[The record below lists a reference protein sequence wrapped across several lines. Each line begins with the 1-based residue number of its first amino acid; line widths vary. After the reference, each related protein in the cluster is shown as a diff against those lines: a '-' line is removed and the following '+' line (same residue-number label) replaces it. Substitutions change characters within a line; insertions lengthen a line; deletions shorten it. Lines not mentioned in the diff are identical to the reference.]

1 MELRIKDLRRI
12 ESEIDKELAFK
23 SRVQLDR
30 YSEVQYKDAE
40 EAVETS
46 KAKIFAKLDI
56 VKTLYSVK
64 FQIREIVGDFN
75 DKSGINKKS
84 LQIAQL
90 NNELSV
96 LSSLSNLPITRR
108 TTDGYGTTHKYY
120 HTEGVSEDFIEEMR
134 AESRRVLRKVQAL
147 KDSCAGTNAKGTGT
161 LSEELENTLRQL
173 GMID

>member
-12 ESEIDKELAFK
+12 ESEIDKELGFK
-23 SRVQLDR
+23 SRIQLDR

-40 EAVETS
+40 EAVEAG
-46 KAKIFAKLDI
+46 KAKVFAKLEI
-56 VKTLYSVK
+56 VKTLYDVK
-64 FQIREIVGDFN
+64 FQIRQIVGDFN
-75 DKSGINKKS
+75 EKSGINKKS

-96 LSSLSNLPITRR
+96 LGSLANLPTTRR
-108 TTDGYGTTHKYY
+108 TTDGYGATHKYY
-120 HTEGVSEDFIEEMR
+120 NTEGVSEDFIEEMR

-147 KDSCAGTNAKGTGT
+147 KDSCAGTNANGTGT
-161 LSEELENTLRQL
+161 LSEELENTLRKL